1 MTSHSKILPS
11 CHPTTQGCSF
21 LSPSPQVL
29 LLPSTASNPQTSCT
43 SPAPR
48 PPGFANPLDSESL
61 CICCQRSQQGPH
73 FFPRCVSYC
82 PPTQPAPPNSLHSLL
97 PQLPLDLLT
106 TLPSFRGFTPNE
118 QDFLGLP
125 SPQIPSGSL
134 PPTYSTTQGSL
145 PHPHFSGIS
154 FPFPVFN
161 GLPHPSS
168 LPGTS
173 LTCSG
178 YARTPSLHLPI
189 QGPSQTLISLLGT
202 PDPSSPLRNPP
213 PNHHPGF
220 ATQGL
225 PPNSNFSTQPLLA

>member
-43 SPAPR
+43 SPAP
-48 PPGFANPLDSESL
+48 PPSFANPLDSESL
-61 CICCQRSQQGPH
+61 RICCQRSQQGPH

-106 TLPSFRGFTPNE
+106 TLPSFRDFTPNE

-134 PPTYSTTQGSL
+134 PPAYSTTQGSL

-154 FPFPVFN
+154 FLSSMDFLTHPHSQGPRSPVQ
-161 GLPHPSS
+161 GMQGPPPS
-168 LPGTS
+168 TS
-173 LTCSG
+173 LF
-178 YARTPSLHLPI
+178 R
-189 QGPSQTLISLLGT
+189 
-202 PDPSSPLRNPP
+202 DPPKL
-213 PNHHPGF
+213 
-220 ATQGL
+220 
-225 PPNSNFSTQPLLA
+225 